1 MSFRTLSACIHSP
14 LILSPNN
21 LTLFLTQDQNCYL
34 LALTLYPGEKEMLA
48 ELRVGLEVPTAFFSH
63 STTRLGEQGGG
74 WEARK
79 PHNRGP
85 VIFQA
90 QIYSLLPE

>member
-14 LILSPNN
+14 LSLSPNN
-21 LTLFLTQDQNCYL
+21 LTPFLTQGQNCYL

-48 ELRVGLEVPTAFFSH
+48 ELRVGLEVPTGFLSH

-74 WEARK
+74 WEAKK
-79 PHNRGP
+79 PHNTGP

-90 QIYSLLPE
+90 QRHSPLPE